1 MDLMITSK
9 ILETLETGV
18 VLEVNA
24 DDLHVRAYIVISA
37 VDMAVIEKLIPLA
50 VFESGAQVHVA
61 GIEAAGDIT
70 EQVVQILENMEPQ
83 DVVVFLCET
92 AVAYAE
98 SLAVL
103 GLAH

>member
-24 DDLHVRAYIVISA
+24 DDLHVRAYIVVSA

-70 EQVVQILENMEPQ
+70 EQVVQILENMEPT
-83 DVVVFLCET
+83 VLVECLSEST
-92 AVAYAE
+92 ATMAWCR
-98 SLAVL
+98 L
-103 GLAH
+103 GAR